1 MDVVKLFVSEE
12 LVSNYLELVIT
23 YGVAGG
29 FAIATV
35 LTLLGMIIYKT
46 LGFLNNIK

>member
-1 MDVVKLFVSEE
+1 MDVVKFFVSEE
-12 LVSNYLELVIT
+12 LVSSYLELVIL

-35 LTLLGMIIYKT
+35 LILIGMIIYKT